1 MKFDSIRIVLVETS
15 HPGNIGSSAR
25 AMKTM
30 GLSRL
35 YLVNP
40 EAFPD
45 QRAHDLAAGADDLL
59 HQAVIVNSL
68 QEALHGCQ
76 LVFGTSA
83 RHRDIALRGVTPA
96 DCAQVMTEVCDDTQI
111 ALVFGRESSGLTNQE
126 LLQCQYHI
134 HIPTEPTFSSLNLSQ
149 AVQIMA
155 YEIRMRGLLPKA
167 QVTYKQDALAKADEV
182 ERFYQH
188 LEEVL
193 IAIDFLKLSNP
204 KRLQERLRRLF
215 NRAQLEAMEIN
226 ILRGILTHIQHHI
239 AVKHEA
245 IKD

>member
-1 MKFDSIRIVLVETS
+1 
-15 HPGNIGSSAR
+15 
-25 AMKTM
+25 
-30 GLSRL
+30 
-35 YLVNP
+35 
-40 EAFPD
+40 
-45 QRAHDLAAGADDLL
+45 
-59 HQAVIVNSL
+59 
-68 QEALHGCQ
+68 
-76 LVFGTSA
+76 
-83 RHRDIALRGVTPA
+83 
-96 DCAQVMTEVCDDTQI
+96 
-111 ALVFGRESSGLTNQE
+111 
-126 LLQCQYHI
+126 
-134 HIPTEPTFSSLNLSQ
+134 
-149 AVQIMA
+149 
-155 YEIRMRGLLPKA
+155 MRGLLPKA